1 MPTFDTNLVNA
12 HLRAFRANPVE
23 TMQTIPP
30 KQNASGEVVSTSPF
44 AAEDAATHAY
54 SAGRDQVR
62 TSMLQK
68 GGATRAA
75 IEANDDPRKLADTFK
90 YDSLPAIEA
99 AGLRTAKLAVQ
110 PWSGDYWATAS
121 GGLGNRY
128 AGCGGMGG
136 GWDMN
141 YEYIRTHPSKVILNS
156 GSEVWVNEL
165 SPAEK
170 YDALVGDAAETLTR
184 MSWLDGKKYFDVHKE
199 VPGWFGICHGWAPA
213 AFMFPRPAKSV
224 KLLTPNKQT
233 LTFYPCEIK
242 ALASLLWARSN
253 PTTRFIGGRCN
264 VEKPTIDP
272 ATGRVITLYNPYIAA
287 DYGTDQPLEPGQP
300 RPGETEVSLSTETW
314 SEDGTTG
321 REGGRPTQSQ
331 CFDTNPGAWHLA
343 VINQIGVSK
352 RSMIMDASFD
362 YQVWNQPLL
371 GYQYTY
377 FNPQTLKQ
385 TEKLA
390 EATTTK
396 AAFTS
401 DIFKKYRSPKV
412 VSFVGIVMRVT
423 YMGENGNSQ
432 EHTDTPDN
440 DSVVNVDYYYDLEL
454 DAAGKIIGGEWY
466 SNSHPDFL
474 WTPPKDGRAVSRY
487 EALATDVWATGKP
500 MPDSWRAAAA
510 KASADMTPLAAIVE
524 YMVKLAQ

>member
-1 MPTFDTNLVNA
+1 
-12 HLRAFRANPVE
+12 
-23 TMQTIPP
+23 
-30 KQNASGEVVSTSPF
+30 
-44 AAEDAATHAY
+44 
-54 SAGRDQVR
+54 
-62 TSMLQK
+62 
-68 GGATRAA
+68 
-75 IEANDDPRKLADTFK
+75 
-90 YDSLPAIEA
+90 
-99 AGLRTAKLAVQ
+99 
-110 PWSGDYWATAS
+110 
-121 GGLGNRY
+121 
-128 AGCGGMGG
+128 
-136 GWDMN
+136 
-141 YEYIRTHPSKVILNS
+141 
-156 GSEVWVNEL
+156 
-165 SPAEK
+165 
-170 YDALVGDAAETLTR
+170 
-184 MSWLDGKKYFDVHKE
+184 
-199 VPGWFGICHGWAPA
+199 
-213 AFMFPRPAKSV
+213 V

-287 DYGTDQPLEPGQP
+287 DYGTDQPLEPSQP
-300 RPGETEVSLSTETW
+300 RPGETEVSLSSETW

-343 VINQIGVSK
+343 VVNQLGVSK
-352 RSMIMDASFD
+352 RGMIMDASFD

-396 AAFTS
+396 TAFTA
-401 DIFKKYRSPKV
+401 DIFKKYRSPKA

-432 EHTDTPDN
+432 EHTDTSDN
-440 DSVVNVDYYYDLEL
+440 DSIATVDYYYDLEL

-487 EALATDVWATGKP
+487 EALATGTWAAGKP

-524 YMVKLAQ
+524 YMVKLAK